1 MNGSTGGSLILFSM
15 QGFYIY
21 IYISDSLSLC
31 GKPNQIGQS
40 GLSLKTMSHAVQW
53 ASLDQPS
60 MLLL

>member
-40 GLSLKTMSHAVQW
+40 GLGLKTMNHAVQ
-53 ASLDQPS
+53 
-60 MLLL
+60 